1 MIRRRLV
8 FAIAALMV
16 AASVADAKEPPP
28 PDPTWQI
35 AHVRGGL
42 YRVNA
47 GSQGVTVFFVTGD
60 GIVLVDPL
68 GAAVASW
75 LKRELESRFPDQ
87 AVRYVVY
94 THHHFDRA
102 SGGAVFDKMAEHVG
116 HESFF
121 TERTRSAATLPSTLA
136 VLDLNRNGVLDR
148 DEVSGT
154 TFDSLFVV
162 YDRNEDRRVTS
173 GEIYSFVSS
182 PERVYSVR
190 RTLTL
195 NGKSVEL
202 MFTPTGHAADM
213 TAVYFP
219 TERVLFAADLVSL
232 RSMPPSIGS
241 DVSGTIDSISR
252 LEALEFDTLLTSTGE
267 EGTRADLGVFLDY
280 LQQLV
285 SGVRVGYDVGLTV
298 DETKRLVTL
307 DRFSSLAG
315 FSTLREANIA
325 EVYAG
330 LRPVTTSMYGTTH
343 VGLQRVQLEP
353 CDRRLYDSCI
363 TSSGLPVGGAF
374 GLTVA
379 IDRFTLGGE
388 ISSGQA
394 GTTRLDVTDSFR
406 EPYQHVLQHRA
417 TTVSFLAGRR
427 RGPENG
433 AMVSVEGGVSM
444 VVTHSQ
450 LTVFLATRSGTRS
463 GSDGPETSTQ
473 FGSTVGASIIAPVTA
488 TYSIVVPVRL
498 TITGRP
504 RPEIEGVRF
513 TVGAGLLRHVA
524 RGSR

>member
-16 AASVADAKEPPP
+16 AASVADAQEPPP

-47 GSQGVTVFFVTGD
+47 GSQGVTVFYVTGD

-102 SGGAVFDKMAEHVG
+102 SGGAVFDKTAEHIG
-116 HESFF
+116 HDSFF
-121 TERTRSAATLPSTLA
+121 EERTRSAATLPSALA

-154 TFDSLFVV
+154 TFESLFAV

-173 GEIYSFVSS
+173 GEIYSFVSA

-213 TAVYFP
+213 TAVYFS
-219 TERVLFAADLVSL
+219 TERVLFAADLVSI
-232 RSMPPSIGS
+232 RSMPPAIGT

-252 LEALEFDTLLTSTGE
+252 IESTDFDTLLTGTGDA
-267 EGTRADLGVFLDY
+267 GTRADVGVFLEY
-280 LQQLV
+280 LQQL
-285 SGVRVGYDVGLTV
+285 SAGVRAGFDSGLTV
-298 DETKRLVTL
+298 EETKRLVTL
-307 DRFSSLAG
+307 ERFSGLAG
-315 FSTLREANIA
+315 FSTLRESNIA
-325 EVYAG
+325 ELYAG
-330 LRPVTTSMYGTTH
+330 LRPVLTSLHWSTH
-343 VGLQRVQLEP
+343 LNLQRVQVHTCNP
-353 CDRRLYDSCI
+353 VLYDSCV
-363 TSSGLPVGGAF
+363 SSAGFPPLGGAL
-374 GLTVA
+374 GLSVA
-379 IDRFTLGGE
+379 IDRLTVGGE
-388 ISSGQA
+388 VSSGQPKTA
-394 GTTRLDVTDSFR
+394 RHLVTDSFF
-406 EPYQHVLQHRA
+406 EPYELVLQHRDTIA
-417 TTVSFLAGRR
+417 SFLAGYRLG
-427 RGPENG
+427 RGNG
-433 AMVSVEGGVSM
+433 PLVNVEGGVSM
-444 VVTHSQ
+444 VVTHSR
-450 LTVFLATRSGTRS
+450 LTAFRPTGP
-463 GSDGPETSTQ
+463 GSDGIETSTQ
-473 FGSTVGASIIAPVTA
+473 LATTFGATISAPLGVN
-488 TYSIVVPVRL
+488 YSLIVPVRL

-513 TVGAGLLRHVA
+513 TLGAGLLRHVA